1 MRWKGRRQSR
11 NVEDRRGMTRG
22 RGMAVGGIGSIIM
35 ALIAVFVL
43 GKDPVQV
50 LSQMTS
56 QSGGGGQRAAQP
68 RSAEENQAA
77 EFVSVTL
84 ADTEEVWHALFQ
96 QAGERYKEPGLVL
109 FTGSTNTACGFGQ
122 AATGPFYCPGDQ
134 KVYIDLS
141 FLGQLQRMGA
151 KGDFSVAYVIAHEVG
166 HHVQTITGLSR
177 QVRAAQQNASKAQ
190 QNALQVRME
199 LQADC
204 YAGVWAHQTDKRFN
218 SLEPGDIREA
228 LSAAAAV
235 GDDTIQRQSGGR
247 VRPESFTHG
256 SAEQRMDWFQRGYR
270 SGAINSCN
278 TFE

>member
-1 MRWKGRRQSR
+1 
-11 NVEDRRGMTRG
+11 
-22 RGMAVGGIGSIIM
+22 
-35 ALIAVFVL
+35 
-43 GKDPVQV
+43 
-50 LSQMTS
+50 
-56 QSGGGGQRAAQP
+56 
-68 RSAEENQAA
+68 
-77 EFVSVTL
+77 
-84 ADTEEVWHALFQ
+84 
-96 QAGERYKEPGLVL
+96 
-109 FTGSTNTACGFGQ
+109 
-122 AATGPFYCPGDQ
+122 PGDQ

-151 KGDFSVAYVIAHEVG
+151 EGDFSVAYVIAHEVG

-204 YAGVWAHQTDKRFN
+204 YAGVWANQTDKRFN

-228 LSAAAAV
+228 LSAASAV

-247 VRPESFTHG
+247 IRPETFTHG

-270 SGAINSCN
+270 SGSINSCD
-278 TFE
+278 TFD

>member
-50 LSQMTS
+50 LTQMTS
-56 QSGGGGQRAAQP
+56 QSGGTSQRAAQP
-68 RSAEENQAA
+68 RSAQENEAA

-96 QAGERYKEPGLVL
+96 QAGSRYKEPGLVL

-151 KGDFSVAYVIAHEVG
+151 EGDFSVAYVIAHEVG

-204 YAGVWAHQTDKRFN
+204 YAGVWANQTDKRFN

-228 LSAAAAV
+228 LSAASAV

-247 VRPESFTHG
+247 IRPETFTHG

-270 SGAINSCN
+270 SGSINSCD
-278 TFE
+278 TFD